1 MRHQNFIDRDKL
13 YGMIDQPAPT
23 ESELNNILN
32 KARKLKGLNLQ
43 DVAHLLN
50 VKDPAGIQKIL
61 DTAEYCKDEIY
72 GRRLVLFAPIYTGN
86 ACVNNCVYCGFRR
99 DNKALKRKILT
110 LDEIEKRTLERVL
123 AQTGGNRSLT
133 AERLGISRRTI
144 QRKIQDYNLPF

>member
-1 MRHQNFIDRDKL
+1 MKHQNFIDRDKL

-23 ESELNNILN
+23 ESELNDILN

-50 VKDPAGIQKIL
+50 VKEEAGIQKIL

-86 ACVNNCVYCGFRR
+86 ACVNNCVYCGFRK
-99 DNKALKRKILT
+99 DNKALKRKVLT
-110 LDEIEKRTLERVL
+110 LDEIEAETLQLLRI
-123 AQTGGNRSLT
+123 T
-133 AERLGISRRTI
+133 AAHGPQARPAHLR
-144 QRKIQDYNLPF
+144 

>member
-23 ESELNNILN
+23 ESELNDILN

-50 VKDPAGIQKIL
+50 VKDEADIQKIL

-72 GRRLVLFAPIYTGN
+72 GRRLVLFAPI
-86 ACVNNCVYCGFRR
+86 
-99 DNKALKRKILT
+99 
-110 LDEIEKRTLERVL
+110 
-123 AQTGGNRSLT
+123 
-133 AERLGISRRTI
+133 
-144 QRKIQDYNLPF
+144 